1 MNALTKNEIRGFAAG
16 ILLTCA
22 VFAFFY
28 YLIFNQGEQK
38 PVKDVAKQ
46 TPLTEATVTQY
57 LASHHRKAIDLDA
70 YNQWL
75 SDTQKATE
83 QASKEKPKTDSDSS
97 KKSSDNSSSK
107 AKKTTY
113 KLQIKSGM
121 TPGDISSEL
130 VRAKIL
136 KSNQKQNFDSYLHK
150 NKLEK
155 YVQLGSFSVSSDMSI
170 QKLAQVI
177 TKNHSN

>member
-1 MNALTKNEIRGFAAG
+1 MTKNEIRGFAAG
-16 ILLTCA
+16 ILLSCA

-28 YLIFNQGEQK
+28 YLIFNQGDQK
-38 PVKDVAKQ
+38 PEKNVVKQK
-46 TPLTEATVTQY
+46 PLTEATVTQY
-57 LASHHRKAIDLDA
+57 LASHHQKAVDLDA

-75 SDTQKATE
+75 SSTKKATE
-83 QASKEKPKTDSDSS
+83 QAAKDDKKSDSS
-97 KKSSDNSSSK
+97 KKSDSKSDE
-107 AKKTTY
+107 AKTTKY

-121 TPGDISSEL
+121 TPGDISNEL

-136 KSNQKQNFDSYLHK
+136 KSDQKQDFDSYLHK

-155 YVQLGSFSVSSDMSI
+155 YVQLGSFNVSSDMSI
-170 QKLAQVI
+170 PKLAQVI

>member
-1 MNALTKNEIRGFAAG
+1 VNAVTKNELRGFAAG

-38 PVKDVAKQ
+38 PAKNVVKQ

-70 YNQWL
+70 YNQWQN
-75 SDTQKATE
+75 DTKKATE
-83 QASKEKPKTDSDSS
+83 QAGKEKTKTDNDS
-97 KKSSDNSSSK
+97 KKKEKAPEKSS
-107 AKKTTY
+107 KKTTY
-113 KLQIKSGM
+113 KLHIKSGM
-121 TPGDISSEL
+121 TPGDISNEL
-130 VRAKIL
+130 VSAKIL
-136 KSNQKQNFDSYLHK
+136 KSNQKRSFDSYLHK

-155 YVQLGSFSVSSDMSI
+155 YVQLGTFSVSSDMSI
-170 QKLAQVI
+170 PKLAQVI

>member
-1 MNALTKNEIRGFAAG
+1 MTKNELRGFATG

-28 YLIFNQGEQK
+28 YLVFNQGEQK
-38 PVKDVAKQ
+38 TAKNVVKQ

-57 LASHHRKAIDLDA
+57 LTSHHRKAIDLDA
-70 YNQWL
+70 YNQWQN
-75 SDTQKATE
+75 DTKKATE
-83 QASKEKPKTDSDSS
+83 QAGKEKTTTDNDNKKENSD
-97 KKSSDNSSSK
+97 KSSSES
-107 AKKTTY
+107 KKTTY
-113 KLQIKSGM
+113 KLHIKSGM

-130 VRAKIL
+130 VSAKIL
-136 KSNQKQNFDSYLHK
+136 KSSQKRSFDSYLQK

-155 YVQLGSFSVSSDMSI
+155 YVQLGTFSVSSDMSI

>member
-1 MNALTKNEIRGFAAG
+1 MTKNELRGFAAG

-38 PVKDVAKQ
+38 PAKNVVKQ

-57 LASHHRKAIDLDA
+57 LTGHHRKAIDLDA
-70 YNQWL
+70 YNQWQN
-75 SDTQKATE
+75 DTKKATE
-83 QASKEKPKTDSDSS
+83 QAGKEKATTDNDS
-97 KKSSDNSSSK
+97 KKKEK
-107 AKKTTY
+107 APEKSTKKTTY
-113 KLQIKSGM
+113 KLHIKSGM

-130 VRAKIL
+130 VSAKIL
-136 KSNQKQNFDSYLHK
+136 KSSQKHSFDSYLQK

-155 YVQLGSFSVSSDMSI
+155 YVQLGTFSVSSDMSI
-170 QKLAQVI
+170 PKLAQVI

>member
-1 MNALTKNEIRGFAAG
+1 MTKNEIRGFAAG

-38 PVKDVAKQ
+38 PMKNTVKQ

-75 SDTQKATE
+75 SDTKKATE
-83 QASKEKPKTDSDSS
+83 QASKEKTKTDKNSDKEKNDKSSSES
-97 KKSSDNSSSK
+97 KKTS
-107 AKKTTY
+107 Y
-113 KLQIKSGM
+113 KLHIKSGM
-121 TPGDISSEL
+121 TPGDISNEL
-130 VRAKIL
+130 VSAKIL
-136 KSNQKQNFDSYLHK
+136 KSNQKQDFDSYLHK

-155 YVQLGSFSVSSDMSI
+155 YVQLGSFNVSSDMSI

>member
-1 MNALTKNEIRGFAAG
+1 VNAVTKNEIRGFAAG

-38 PVKDVAKQ
+38 PVKNVVKQ

-75 SDTQKATE
+75 SDTQKATDK
-83 QASKEKPKTDSDSS
+83 ASKSKDQTNTNSKDKSPAKTS
-97 KKSSDNSSSK
+97 
-107 AKKTTY
+107 KTTTY
-113 KLQIKSGM
+113 TLHIKSGM

-130 VRAKIL
+130 VSAKIL
-136 KSNQKQNFDSYLHK
+136 KSNQKLNFDQYLHK
-150 NKLEK
+150 NRLEK
-155 YVQLGSFSVSSDMSI
+155 YVQLGSYKVSSDMSI